1 MAEGD
6 PFKLL
11 GLLVDCKLTMLPAV
25 EKILSQI
32 RPKVRAI
39 LRSKRYYEVKELIAQ
54 FKTHIWGV
62 MECHSGGLFHV
73 SDTALQKLDQVH
85 YHFLRELGVDARQAF
100 TEFNFAPPILRRNI
114 GILGLLHKRVLG
126 LNQ

>member
-1 MAEGD
+1 MKVSHVCRYRVHKWGRANRVAFDPDKEHAVILHPQMAEGD

-39 LRSKRYYEVKELIAQ
+39 LRTKRYYEVKELIA
-54 FKTHIWGV
+54 
-62 MECHSGGLFHV
+62 
-73 SDTALQKLDQVH
+73 
-85 YHFLRELGVDARQAF
+85 
-100 TEFNFAPPILRRNI
+100 
-114 GILGLLHKRVLG
+114 
-126 LNQ
+126 